1 MAEKT
6 NVNGN
11 PTQENNENFDWRRG
25 YTDLEEYC
33 ISNGFPLLRIIGI
46 CKKHSLVI
54 SQLGGRK
61 LVATVTLTQ
70 TLNTAL
76 KESETSKKARSNAAK
91 SRAQLKKMESRVFKE
106 FVLNAANFEPNKGLA
121 GLQEQIEKNRKA
133 ISEAEEARVA
143 KEIAEQKAIES
154 FYNDLK
160 GGN

>member
-11 PTQENNENFDWRRG
+11 PTQENNENFDYV

-33 ISNGFPLLRIIGI
+33 ISNGFPLHYWY
-46 CKKHSLVI
+46 KKHSLVI

-76 KESETSKKARSNAAK
+76 KESETSKSSFKCCK
-91 SRAQLKKMESRVFKE
+91 ISRTT
-106 FVLNAANFEPNKGLA
+106 
-121 GLQEQIEKNRKA
+121 
-133 ISEAEEARVA
+133 
-143 KEIAEQKAIES
+143 
-154 FYNDLK
+154 
-160 GGN
+160 